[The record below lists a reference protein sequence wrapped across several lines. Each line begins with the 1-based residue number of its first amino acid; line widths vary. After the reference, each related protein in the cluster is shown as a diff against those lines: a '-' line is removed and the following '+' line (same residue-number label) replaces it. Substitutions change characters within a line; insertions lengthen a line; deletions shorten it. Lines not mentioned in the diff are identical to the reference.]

1 MHLMHLLPY
10 MHVCKFQMEKRCS
23 SIWYHIPIYA
33 LFFLVFVYLVIFEK
47 DKEEPIRTISM
58 YLVPVP
64 LCSNIWPFHI
74 QPLKLQHNFKCEPKD
89 LYIFNIGF
97 VFKSVKELV
106 VIYMP
111 LPALGIHQLSFVE
124 PYTSL

>member
-1 MHLMHLLPY
+1 MLKYLVPY
-10 MHVCKFQMEKRCS
+10 T
-23 SIWYHIPIYA
+23 HICTF
-33 LFFLVFVYLVIFEK
+33 FFLVFVYLVIFAK
-47 DKEEPIRTISM
+47 DKEELIRTIFM

-97 VFKSVKELV
+97 DFKSAKELV
-106 VIYMP
+106 VLYM
-111 LPALGIHQLSFVE
+111 LLSAFGINQLSFVE